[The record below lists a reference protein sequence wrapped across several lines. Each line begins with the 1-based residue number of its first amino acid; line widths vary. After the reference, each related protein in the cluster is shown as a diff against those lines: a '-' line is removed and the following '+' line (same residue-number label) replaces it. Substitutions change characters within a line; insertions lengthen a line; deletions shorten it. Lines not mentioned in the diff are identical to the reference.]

1 MVNAD
6 LARRMNALRSMKR
19 WLDEAFRVPGTPIR
33 FGWDPVIGMVPW
45 LGDLVTAL
53 FSSAIILQAHNM
65 RLPRVVMLRMLFNVA
80 IDLGVGAVP
89 FFGDVADAFWKSN
102 TKNFALLELHAD
114 EVRPPSASDWLF
126 VAGVL
131 TVIVVIALL
140 PLLVLYW
147 LVSVVLHRP
156 LV

>member
-126 VAGVL
+126 VAGVIAA
-131 TVIVVIALL
+131 IVGVALI
-140 PLLVLYW
+140 PLVVMYW
-147 LVSVVLHRP
+147 LASMLFSAR
-156 LV
+156 

>member
-1 MVNAD
+1 
-6 LARRMNALRSMKR
+6 MKR
-19 WLDEAFRVPGTPIR
+19 WLDEAFRVPGTAIR

-53 FSSAIILQAHNM
+53 FSTAVILQAHTM
-65 RLPRVVMLRMLFNVA
+65 RVPRVVVLRMLFNVA
-80 IDLGVGAVP
+80 IDLVVGAIP
-89 FFGDVADAFWKSN
+89 LFGDVADAFWKSN

-114 EVRPPSASDWLF
+114 QVRPPSASDWLF
-126 VAGVL
+126 VVGVIAA
-131 TVIVVIALL
+131 IVVIALL